1 MPGILLDLRTGDPIL
16 ENGDYIE
23 IEDNYA
29 FYQIIDN
36 LLNTQPGSEIWNVY
50 YGFDLRSAVRLN
62 SGGEPTEVIKSLLV
76 DALDPA
82 KERLIF
88 AIDSIEAW
96 RDGQQLRF
104 KIAVQSKLG
113 DIVILEEGIPNAV

>member
-1 MPGILLDLRTGDPIL
+1 MPGILLDLRTGDPIM
-16 ENGDYIE
+16 EDGDYIE

-36 LLNTQPGSEIWNVY
+36 LLNTQTGSEIWNLY
-50 YGFDLRSAVRLN
+50 YGFDLRSAVRMN
-62 SGGEPTEVIKSLLV
+62 SGGAPTEVIKSLLA

-96 RDGQQLRF
+96 RDGQQLHI
-104 KIAVQSKLG
+104 KVAVQSKLG
-113 DIVILEEGIPNAV
+113 DIVLLEEGIPNAV